1 MGFSPEAGFS
11 PITQNRMGTRPQTCI
26 GVVLCK
32 EWGTNNANSINGL
45 LKCKQ
50 ARRSGESFRE
60 KRICYCFQNL
70 ANMENG
76 MDGGEGQFMN

>member
-26 GVVLCK
+26 GVVLSK

-60 KRICYCFQNL
+60 NMET
-70 ANMENG
+70 NMENG